1 MPLSSLI
8 FGSIASLEYR
18 DMNAPPP
25 LVLPEESHATDEVA
39 PSSPG
44 YSEEQML
51 AQVELAR
58 AEAAACAEQCFLER
72 GAREEAQR
80 QTQVTATL
88 QAFATERAT
97 YFQRVETEVVQLA
110 LSIARKILQREAEL
124 DPTLVSALVRIA
136 LDRLNAGP
144 IVRVRLTPEELAQWP
159 QMENAPYRCEMVPD
173 KTLQVGDCIVE
184 TEMGEAN
191 FGLEAQLKEV
201 EQGLFDLLARRPGVR

>member
-1 MPLSSLI
+1 MS

-25 LVLPEESHATDEVA
+25 LALMRESFTENEAA
-39 PSSPG
+39 PAPPG

-51 AQVELAR
+51 EQVELAR
-58 AEAAACAEQCFLER
+58 AEAATSAEQRFLER
-72 GAREEAQR
+72 WAREEAQR

-144 IVRVRLTPEELAQWP
+144 IVRVRLTPDALAQWP
-159 QMENAPYRCEMVPD
+159 KPEDVPYSCEMIAD
-173 KTLQVGDCIVE
+173 GTLQSGDCIVE

-201 EQGLFDLLARRPGVR
+201 EQGLFDLLAQRPGAR